1 MNSWF
6 FQTDL
11 SPQQI
16 GVVVELAVMV
26 LVPSVGFQWGKHLP
40 TKKGV
45 CANRN
50 NRTTILL

>member
-1 MNSWF
+1 MNPRF

-26 LVPSVGFQWGKHLP
+26 LVPNVGTNKERGLCK
-40 TKKGV
+40 
-45 CANRN
+45 
-50 NRTTILL
+50 

>member
-1 MNSWF
+1 MNPRF

-26 LVPSVGFQWGKHLP
+26 LVPISVGKAP
-40 TKKGV
+40 
-45 CANRN
+45 ANKERG
-50 NRTTILL
+50 LCK